1 LQADGLVIEGDQTH
15 ERIDSIRSH
24 TIEAVADRAERER
37 HYVRQAERARAGEA
51 VHAARSARYSRV
63 RLALFL
69 VALALLLLGTLGRTS
84 MSWPLV
90 LAALAGFAAFAVVVG
105 IHARVED
112 ARARAAA
119 RRECAEIS
127 LARMARDWE
136 AVPSV
141 PAAAGERAPAPL
153 GATPAPAPLAAARA
167 ADLDVDGAAS
177 LMSLAG
183 ALTGPAGQ
191 RLLRGWLIDPPASA
205 EDIRARQEAARA
217 LARNAD
223 FREEFAAERRLSIAA
238 GGAGLGER
246 RKFLEWA
253 VAPPSRLS
261 AAPVRWAIR
270 LWTAALVVCVAGA
283 LASGGAWTQLWAPL
297 ALAAF
302 GVSFFAARVV
312 HAEFDAAS
320 LGPSALGNVVSLLVL
335 AEAMPGEA
343 RALEAIRRRL
353 SEPLSAS
360 DSLGSLARAIGWS
373 ELRRSA
379 PILHLP
385 LQALALWDFHVL
397 FALDDWRRRSGAHAA
412 GWLDALAELDAL
424 VALGTLAHDEP
435 AWAFPS
441 IEEGEPAF
449 DAVALGHPLLPPGA
463 RVANDVRVG
472 PPGTVLLVTGSNMAG
487 KSTLLR
493 SIGTNVM
500 LANAGAPV
508 CAARLRLT
516 RLTMATSLRTG
527 DSLAQGVSGYMAGLL
542 ALKHILDEVDAAS
555 PPRPA
560 VLYLLDEILA
570 GTNSVERRLA
580 VREIARHLLDSHA
593 IGALTT
599 HDLALA
605 DEPTLRDAAVRVHF
619 RETVERGDESDGRVV
634 KMTFDYKLREGL
646 ATSTNAMAL
655 LHALGL
661 TRRDPS

>member
-1 LQADGLVIEGDQTH
+1 MAE
-15 ERIDSIRSH
+15 
-24 TIEAVADRAERER
+24 RAERER
-37 HYVRQAERARAGEA
+37 HYERQAERAAADEA
-51 VHAARSARYSRV
+51 LQAARSTHHSRL

-90 LAALAGFAAFAVVVG
+90 MAALAGFAGFAVVVG
-105 IHARVED
+105 VHARVEE
-112 ARARAAA
+112 ARARAVA
-119 RRECAEIS
+119 RRECAGIS

-136 AVPSV
+136 KV
-141 PAAAGERAPAPL
+141 PAVVADVADDRSGAPGSP
-153 GATPAPAPLAAARA
+153 PADNDTPLAAARA

-191 RLLRGWLIDPPASA
+191 RILRGWLIDPPGTPA
-205 EDIRARQEAARA
+205 EIGGRQDAARA

-238 GGAGLGER
+238 GGAGLADR
-246 RKFLEWA
+246 RRFLEWA
-253 VAPPSRLS
+253 VSSPSRLS
-261 AAPVRWAIR
+261 GPAVRWLIR
-270 LWTAALVVCVAGA
+270 IWTAALIICLAGA
-283 LASGGAWTQLWAPL
+283 AMTEAAWTQLWAPL

-302 GVSFFAARVV
+302 GASFFAARIV

-335 AEAMPGEA
+335 AEAMPAEA
-343 RALEAIRRRL
+343 SMLDAIRRRL
-353 SEPLSAS
+353 SQPLSAS
-360 DSLGSLARAIGWS
+360 ESLGSLARAIGWS
-373 ELRRSA
+373 ELRRTA

-385 LQALALWDFHVL
+385 LQALVLWDFHVL
-397 FALDDWRRRSGAHAA
+397 FALDDWRRRAGAHAS

-435 AWAFPS
+435 AWAFPL
-441 IEEGEPAF
+441 IEEGAPSVKAE
-449 DAVALGHPLLPPGA
+449 ALGHPLIAPQV
-463 RVANDVRVG
+463 RVPNDVQLG

-508 CAARLRLT
+508 CAKRLTLT
-516 RLTMATSLRTG
+516 RLTLATSLRTG

-542 ALKHILDEVDAAS
+542 ALKQILDEVDAAS
-555 PPRPA
+555 AGNARASRPA

-570 GTNSVERRLA
+570 GTNSLERRLA

-619 RETVERGDESDGRVV
+619 RETVEQGDDAGGRVV
-634 KMTFDYKLREGL
+634 KMTFDYRLREGL

-661 TRRDPS
+661 TRRDSS